1 MFRKLLSLFVLV
13 CLLALTLAAP
23 AYAFDGRSADR
34 VVIAAGEVI
43 EDDLYVGAQSF
54 TLDGTVKG
62 DLIVGAQIVIING
75 TVEGDLIVGAQAIQI
90 NGTVTDD
97 ARVFG
102 QAVQLGTEAVV
113 GSDLIFGGAS
123 LEMTAGSLV
132 GGDVVTGAGQALLSG
147 SVGGDVLAGAGGLE
161 LTGTFGGDV
170 YAYVDQTEESAGSP
184 SPSSYMTYGQPL
196 PFGMP
201 SVSMGL
207 TVAEGASIAGNLE
220 YSSTYEL
227 SFPGGAVGGKVTR
240 VEPSTTSS
248 GNIRVNIPATPAQQ
262 TGNWVFDL
270 LRSIVTLSLFGLL
283 LVWAAP
289 KFSKAATE
297 KLQSDPLPSL
307 GWGVVTYAAFFF
319 ALLAIIVLM
328 VMGGMIFGWL
338 SLGGVSGT
346 IIVVGILTL
355 FGLTV
360 AFVLAVLFV
369 AKILVGTAL
378 GKWIFSKVNPN
389 LAEHKVWPMLAGV
402 TLVAVVIA
410 LFRFPLLPLG
420 FFGWV
425 LNFVVV
431 LFGLGALWLWGRERM
446 AKQPVEISQ

>member
-1 MFRKLLSLFVLV
+1 MFRKVLSLFVLV
-13 CLLALTLAAP
+13 SLLALTFAAP
-23 AYAFDGRSADR
+23 AYAFDGRGADR

-54 TLDGTVKG
+54 VLDGTVKG
-62 DLIVGAQIVIING
+62 DLVVGAQTVIING

-102 QAVQLGTEAVV
+102 QAAQLGPEAVI
-113 GSDLIFGGAS
+113 GDDLIFGGAS
-123 LEMTAGSLV
+123 LEVQEGSRV
-132 GGDVVTGAGQALLSG
+132 GGDVVTGAGQALLAG
-147 SVGGDVLAGAGGLE
+147 NVDGNVLAGAGGLE
-161 LTGTFGGDV
+161 LRGAFGGDV

-196 PFGMP
+196 PFGVP

-207 TVAEGASIAGNLE
+207 TVAEGAEIAGNLE
-220 YSSTYEL
+220 YSSTYDL
-227 SFPGGAVGGKVTR
+227 SIPGSAVGGEVTR
-240 VEPSTTSS
+240 VMPSVSPDV
-248 GNIRVNIPATPAQQ
+248 RMDIPATPAQK

-270 LRSIVTLSLFGLL
+270 LRSIVTLGLFGLL
-283 LVWAAP
+283 LVWVAP
-289 KFSKAATE
+289 KFFQSAVE
-297 KLQSDPLPSL
+297 KLQSNPLPSL

-319 ALLAIIVLM
+319 ALLAIIVVM
-328 VMGGMIFGWL
+328 VMGGSIFGLL

-346 IIVVGILTL
+346 IIVVGILAL

-360 AFVLAVLFV
+360 AFVLSVLFV
-369 AKILVGTAL
+369 AKVLVGTII

-389 LAEHKVWPMLAGV
+389 LAEHKVWPMLVGV

-410 LFRFPLLPLG
+410 LFNIPLLQLG
-420 FFGWV
+420 FVGWV

-431 LFGLGALWLWGRERM
+431 LFGLGALWLWGRERL
-446 AKQPVEISQ
+446 AKQPAEISQ